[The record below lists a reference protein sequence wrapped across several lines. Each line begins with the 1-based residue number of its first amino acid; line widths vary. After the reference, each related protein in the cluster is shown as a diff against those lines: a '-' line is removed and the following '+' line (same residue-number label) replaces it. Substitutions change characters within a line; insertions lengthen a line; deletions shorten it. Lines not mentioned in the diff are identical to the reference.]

1 MALMRTG
8 RKMMMGDPP
17 DKTRDVGPMKVLSAA
32 QLARNQMPVKISGG
46 SKDDIYGTFARKGDI
61 EDAKSKNKA
70 STEAYNHASR
80 EYAHKAEVK
89 SSYDKMKYA
98 YDDYVKNKPTRKA
111 KGTIDDMTEQ
121 QHNQAYGIGI
131 LTGQDRHDYLKA
143 NPDRAK
149 SVLPNENIGIYS
161 YGQAMEQKKK
171 TGKFDPLYEARE
183 ATDEQIRSYGGG
195 VVGKTKRYHI
205 TESTFNDPGADPGGP
220 GEVPK
225 SPELVKPKTYRVE
238 KIKIPEKEEWN
249 APTRTRGGGSVWK
262 GDKWVKKLPKE
273 YNTGSNE
280 KGQKGYTYGK
290 ERKMAAAYYGMG
302 GALGEDGRYATSG
315 EFGDFKKTRK
325 EDIKGLKKQRA
336 DAKGRVAKRE
346 ITEDI
351 KSSRKDIR
359 ETKLGKKYVESLP
372 NKYQSIAGV
381 AKDDISR
388 NTANEEVIAGANK
401 PKRVIRVLTPEKMKG
416 STEQERQSMLK
427 EKKKVKNLG
436 RKEIIRP
443 KNR

>member
-17 DKTRDVGPMKVLSAA
+17 DKTRDVGPMKILSLA
-32 QLARNQMPVKISGG
+32 QAARNLMPVKISGG
-46 SKDDIYGTFARKGDI
+46 SEYDIYGTFARKGDI

-70 STEAYNHASR
+70 ATETYNKASS
-80 EYAHKAEVK
+80 EYKQKSEAK
-89 SSYDKMKYA
+89 SSYDKQKSA
-98 YDDYVKNKPTRKA
+98 FDDYVKSKPTRKA

-121 QHNQAYGIGI
+121 QYKKAMSIGTI
-131 LTGQDRHDYLKA
+131 TGKEREDYLRA
-143 NPDRAK
+143 NPDVSKR
-149 SVLPNENIGIYS
+149 VLPNQNINV
-161 YGQAMEQKKK
+161 YGYTEGE
-171 TGKFDPLYEARE
+171 TGKFDPVYESRKY
-183 ATDEQIRSYGGG
+183 TDAQIASGNIKGDI
-195 VVGKTKRYHI
+195 GKTKRLI
-205 TESTFNDPGADPGGP
+205 QFESSYNDPGADPGGP
-220 GEVPK
+220 GEAPK

-238 KIKIPEKEEWN
+238 KIKIPEKAESWN
-249 APTRTRGGGSVWK
+249 APTRTRGGGSVFK
-262 GDKWVKKLPKE
+262 GEKVPVKK
-273 YNTGSNE
+273 TNE

-290 ERKMAAAYYGMG
+290 EKKMAAAYYGVIG
-302 GALGEDGRYATSG
+302 STFGEDDRYATSG
-315 EFGDFKKTRK
+315 EFGDFQKTRK
-325 EDIKGLKKQRA
+325 EEIKGLKTQRA

-372 NKYQSIAGV
+372 NNYQSIAGV

-388 NTANEEVIAGANK
+388 NTANEKEIAGENK

-416 STEQERQSMLK
+416 STEQERQAMLK

-443 KNR
+443 RNR

>member
-8 RKMMMGDPP
+8 RKMMMDDPP
-17 DKTRDVGPMKVLSAA
+17 SLPKRPQDIQKAMSDLK
-32 QLARNQMPVKISGG
+32 PVKISGG

-70 STEAYNHASR
+70 ATETYNHASR

-98 YDDYVKNKPTRKA
+98 YDDYVKGKPTRKA

-161 YGQAMEQKKK
+161 YRQAMEQKKK

-238 KIKIPEKEEWN
+238 KIKIPEKAESWN
-249 APTRTRGGGSVWK
+249 APTRTRGGGYVFK
-262 GDKWVKKLPKE
+262 GEKVPVKK
-273 YNTGSNE
+273 TNE
-280 KGQKGYTYGK
+280 KKQKGYTYGK
-290 ERKMAAAYYGMG
+290 EKKMAAAYYGVIG
-302 GALGEDGRYATSG
+302 STFGEDDRYATSG
-315 EFGDFKKTRK
+315 ELGDFQKFRK
-325 EDIKGLKKQRA
+325 EEIKGLKKQRA

-388 NTANEEVIAGANK
+388 NTANEKEVAGENK

-416 STEQERQSMLK
+416 STEQERQAMLK

-443 KNR
+443 RNR